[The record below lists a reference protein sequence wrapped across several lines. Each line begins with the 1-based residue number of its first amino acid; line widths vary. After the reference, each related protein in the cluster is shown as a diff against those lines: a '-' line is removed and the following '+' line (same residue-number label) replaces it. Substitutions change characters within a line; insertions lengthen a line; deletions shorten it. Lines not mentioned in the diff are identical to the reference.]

1 MPDFLLKHQRNL
13 EYVSFAYNQLQL
25 ISMHLFS
32 KSNRVKYL
40 DLTSNFIQGSIDSVH
55 IHFYIIDS
63 NTPSLY
69 LEFNTKVLYWQ
80 KIRIS
85 YPIFRK
91 HIGFLFLDQG
101 GYKLG
106 MS

>member
-1 MPDFLLKHQRNL
+1 MPDFLLKNQRNL
-13 EYVSFAYNQLQL
+13 EYVSFAHNQLQL

-80 KIRIS
+80 KIRKMLVYRTGI
-85 YPIFRK
+85 
-91 HIGFLFLDQG
+91 LFLDQG